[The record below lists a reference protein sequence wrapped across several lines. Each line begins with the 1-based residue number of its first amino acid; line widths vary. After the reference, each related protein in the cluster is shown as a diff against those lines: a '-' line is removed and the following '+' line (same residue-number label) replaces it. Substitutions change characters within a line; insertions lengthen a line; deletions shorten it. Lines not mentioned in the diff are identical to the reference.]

1 VKPIHIL
8 FWLAIGS
15 PLLALIPSLQDP
27 ADTDWGKE
35 VERACTAQRYG
46 LRLAAAKK
54 VAGAGAAAVPAV
66 KAYAEKKGKNEL
78 PATLVEAFAEQ
89 TTTDAAVHDLLLGW
103 ATDRDFYWRAT
114 ALRGIAK
121 RAPLWP
127 ERREALQGLFTE
139 HQADPAWL
147 VRVHA
152 RLGSAL
158 LGEDVLAQ
166 AESDPRAVS
175 KLTALLLQHGK
186 LPPLQ
191 PLFDALVDDRT
202 TLGDPWGQRR
212 AKEAHQALKA
222 WLGEAHPLPD
232 GEAFADRPAAVA
244 ALLAAAS
251 RKSGQQLQTPA
262 ALTDPATAF
271 TGGFEILSCRSGDQF
286 VQWTDA
292 GELRIGID
300 GATAVQVPAETWA
313 ALSKERAEL
322 ALSGN
327 LGVVVCDSMRLQWG
341 PPAVH
346 VRVAPGALP
355 EAPTKWFLRLAQT
368 LAAAD
373 QPRLADALRTGL
385 EQFGPR

>member
-1 VKPIHIL
+1 MKPIHIL

-15 PLLALIPSLQDP
+15 PLLALIPSTQDP

-54 VAGAGAAAVPAV
+54 VAAAGAAAVPAV
-66 KAYAEKKGKNEL
+66 VAYAQKKGKNEV
-78 PATLVEAFAEQ
+78 PATLVEAIAEQ
-89 TTTDAAVHDLLLGW
+89 TTTDGPVHDLLLDW

-114 ALRGIAK
+114 ALRGLAK

-127 ERREALQGLFTE
+127 ERRGALRALFTA
-139 HQADPAWL
+139 HHGDPAWL

-158 LGEDVLAQ
+158 LGENVLEQ
-166 AESDPRAVS
+166 AESDPRAVG
-175 KLTALLLQHGK
+175 KLTALLLQQGQ

-191 PLFDALVDDRT
+191 PLFDALADDRT
-202 TLGDPWGQRR
+202 CLGDPWGQRR

-222 WLGEAHPLPD
+222 WLGPDHPLPD
-232 GEAFADRPAAVA
+232 GEAFADRPGAIA
-244 ALLAAAS
+244 ALLAAATK
-251 RKSGQQLQTPA
+251 KSGQKLQMPTV
-262 ALTDPATAF
+262 LGDPAITF
-271 TGGFEILSCRSGDQF
+271 SGGFEILSCRSGDLF
-286 VQWTDA
+286 VQWTAD
-292 GELRIGID
+292 GELRFGID
-300 GATAVQVPAETWA
+300 AATTVRLPAEAWA
-313 ALSKERAEL
+313 ELSKERA
-322 ALSGN
+322 ALVFPSD

-346 VRVAPGALP
+346 VKVAPNSLP
-355 EAPTKWFLRLAQT
+355 DAPSKWFLRLAQT

-373 QPRLADALRTGL
+373 HPRLAEALRISQ